1 MRVLFRSDKRGIS
14 NIIAYVLLI
23 GISISLSVLVFNWLR
38 FYVSPDEIEQCPDAV
53 DVIIENYACVSGANG
68 FLNISLKNKGRF
80 SVDGYILRVHDSP
93 DAEFGFY
100 ILDDSGSPLA
110 PGNESNSVY
119 FFNGSNQDKNYTDM
133 TFVEVQPFLLD
144 GDKITCRSYA
154 YQRIV
159 C

>member
-1 MRVLFRSDKRGIS
+1 VRTLFLSDKRGIS
-14 NIIAYVLLI
+14 NIIGYVLLI

-38 FYVSPDEIEQCPDAV
+38 FYVSPDEIEQCPDAI
-53 DVIIENYACVSGANG
+53 DVIIEDYACVSGANG

-100 ILDDSGSPLA
+100 ILNDSGQFLA
-110 PGNESNSVY
+110 PGKEIESVY
-119 FFNGSNQDKNYTDM
+119 FFNGSNHGKNYTDM
-133 TFVEVQPFLLD
+133 TFVEVQPFLMD
-144 GDKITCRSYA
+144 GRKISCKSYA
-154 YQRIV
+154 YQRII